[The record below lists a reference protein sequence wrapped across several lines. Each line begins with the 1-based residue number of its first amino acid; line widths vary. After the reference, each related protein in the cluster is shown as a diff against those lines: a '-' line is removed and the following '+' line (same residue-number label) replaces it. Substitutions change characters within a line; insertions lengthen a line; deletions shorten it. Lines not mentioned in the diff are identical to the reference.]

1 MFQRTL
7 SASPRLFLDIKKQR
21 IVKRSLRGV
30 SFLIEF
36 SNLTYSKISEIETF
50 FEMYL
55 LFIELSHIENFSQNL
70 KINLCPDYIRGR
82 TGRIVF
88 YPARHLPQIVRDC
101 CIFPFLKMLLIIQR
115 KIFKKTDKLFFF

>member
-36 SNLTYSKISEIETF
+36 SNF
-50 FEMYL
+50 
-55 LFIELSHIENFSQNL
+55 N
-70 KINLCPDYIRGR
+70 
-82 TGRIVF
+82 VF
-88 YPARHLPQIVRDC
+88 KNQ
-101 CIFPFLKMLLIIQR
+101 
-115 KIFKKTDKLFFF
+115 